1 MILPLMGIWHGFRSP
16 PPNQAMSF
24 RNALFTVGPLLE
36 TFMYKLSFWT
46 NADELSVY
54 FDLHQSRHSDSI
66 RQGLVPNNSLPI
78 RLTMQF
84 VKDLVIVVFSNF
96 SFDMSH
102 PIVNHNFSDI
112 SMKILIN
119 VHLL

>member
-1 MILPLMGIWHGFRSP
+1 M
-16 PPNQAMSF
+16 
-24 RNALFTVGPLLE
+24 LFTVGPLSE
-36 TFMYKLSFWT
+36 TFIYKLSFWT

-66 RQGLVPNNSLPI
+66 RQGLVQNNSLPI

-84 VKDLVIVVFSNF
+84 VKDLIIVVFSNF
-96 SFDMSH
+96 SFDISH
-102 PIVNHNFSDI
+102 PIVNHNLSDI

-119 VHLL
+119 FNLL

>member
-1 MILPLMGIWHGFRSP
+1 
-16 PPNQAMSF
+16 MSF
-24 RNALFTVGPLLE
+24 RNALFTGGPLLE

-66 RQGLVPNNSLPI
+66 RQGLVQNNSLPI

-96 SFDMSH
+96 SFDISH

-119 VHLL
+119 FNLL

>member
-1 MILPLMGIWHGFRSP
+1 M
-16 PPNQAMSF
+16 
-24 RNALFTVGPLLE
+24 LFTVGPLSE
-36 TFMYKLSFWT
+36 TFIYKLSFWT

-84 VKDLVIVVFSNF
+84 IKDLIIVVFSHF
-96 SFDMSH
+96 SFDTAH
-102 PIVNHNFSDI
+102 PAPLPKVDHNF
-112 SMKILIN
+112 
-119 VHLL
+119 

>member
-1 MILPLMGIWHGFRSP
+1 
-16 PPNQAMSF
+16 MSI
-24 RNALFTVGPLLE
+24 RNAFYSGSSLRNFHVQAFFLDKCHLEMLFTVGPLSE
-36 TFMYKLSFWT
+36 TFIYKLSFWT

-84 VKDLVIVVFSNF
+84 IKDLIIVVFSHF
-96 SFDMSH
+96 SFDTAH
-102 PIVNHNFSDI
+102 PAPLPIVDHNF
-112 SMKILIN
+112 
-119 VHLL
+119 